1 MLTPLGG
8 TAATTQPSLPT
19 TEHHDLCT
27 KFRSIIEVTQKV
39 TTINHGHATVRKSS
53 GRNIVEDNLSSSR
66 PLNEILLSATANIL
80 VRHLAEVLVV
90 TASGDSLFAV
100 QGQMGE
106 TITGEPSPATQ
117 EQFVFA
123 SAVAL
128 ISDGLGDLTS
138 WIASFAAIVN
148 PKKEHNHEF
157 PHDTHSMVLDHG
169 QSHYKLIQD
178 DDQAWASFLGIP

>member
-1 MLTPLGG
+1 MV
-8 TAATTQPSLPT
+8 A
-19 TEHHDLCT
+19 
-27 KFRSIIEVTQKV
+27 
-39 TTINHGHATVRKSS
+39 TINHGHVTLRKSS
-53 GRNIVEDNLSSSR
+53 VKNKTVKDNLSSSR

-80 VRHLAEVLVV
+80 VCPLAEVIVV

-138 WIASFAAIVN
+138 RIASIAAIVN
-148 PKKEHNHEF
+148 PKKEHNHKF
-157 PHDTHSMVLDHG
+157 PADIHSMVLNNG
-169 QSHYKLIQD
+169 QSHYKLVPD
-178 DDQAWASFLGIP
+178 VNQAWAFFLGIS